1 LLTKGF
7 QIHELNIDSRTT
19 ESKTFWE
26 RRKKQLYYFC
36 SAGFIIFLTLMI
48 ETKTLDSF
56 QKTYPQLELSSV
68 DLEGFRLQGIKK
80 ELQAG
85 QTLLGVQAQCE
96 LLPFVLDGGLRVYQ
110 SAASGREIILYH
122 IHPGNSCIL
131 SALGILADR
140 GFPAYAK
147 ADSATTLILMPGAL
161 LKRFV
166 NHYPPWRDFVFRLY
180 SDRFDQLIQ
189 LLQEVTFQ
197 RLDLRLVKYFQEKAL
212 QQGRQNIQS
221 THQKLAEELGS
232 SREAVSRLLKD
243 WENQG
248 FLQLERGR
256 VQILDPEFFRLYPQ

>member
-1 LLTKGF
+1 LGAAEKTALLFLLCGLYN
-7 QIHELNIDSRTT
+7 ILNSNDRNQDPRQFS
-19 ESKTFWE
+19 
-26 RRKKQLYYFC
+26 
-36 SAGFIIFLTLMI
+36 
-48 ETKTLDSF
+48 
-56 QKTYPQLELSSV
+56 KTYPQLELSSV

-166 NHYPPWRDFVFRLY
+166 NHYPLG
-180 SDRFDQLIQ
+180 
-189 LLQEVTFQ
+189 VTLFSAYI
-197 RLDLRLVKYFQEKAL
+197 LTAL
-212 QQGRQNIQS
+212 TS
-221 THQKLAEELGS
+221 
-232 SREAVSRLLKD
+232 
-243 WENQG
+243 
-248 FLQLERGR
+248 
-256 VQILDPEFFRLYPQ
+256 